1 MFKKIMFAAFLVLVV
16 VSTSQAN
23 PLEKATEQWV
33 QYPPGYGAVLSKDYT
48 ILTVQNPTKHTSFF
62 ALTPRKVFFKELEYV
77 SFRVDKNK
85 PEFFEVH
92 TYTEDSVVVTVPTKY
107 VKQVMEGDELTI
119 KHGDRKFT
127 FPLKN
132 ADDILYK
139 VMTYEESNL

>member
-1 MFKKIMFAAFLVLVV
+1 MFKKIIFAAFLVLVV
-16 VSTSQAN
+16 ASTSQAN
-23 PLEKATEQWV
+23 PLKEAMDKWV

-48 ILTVQNPTKHTSFF
+48 ILTVQNPTNRASFF
-62 ALTPRKVFFKELEYV
+62 ALTPREVFFKKLEYV

-85 PEFFEVH
+85 PEFFEVR
-92 TYTEDSVVVTVPTKY
+92 TYTEDSVIVTVPTKY
-107 VKQVMEGDELTI
+107 VKQVMDGHELTI